1 MCLMIHLAGHQE
13 HATQHAPAHPAGAAT
28 NDELLGI
35 LERRYALGEITQEQL
50 EEMQRVLGLSVEA
63 RSAPRQP
70 QHAQHEA
77 S

>member
-35 LERRYALGEITQEQL
+35 LERRYALGEITQE
-50 EEMQRVLGLSVEA
+50 
-63 RSAPRQP
+63 
-70 QHAQHEA
+70 
-77 S
+77 

>member
-1 MCLMIHLAGHQE
+1 MCLMIRLPGHQD
-13 HATQHAPAHPAGAAT
+13 HAAQHVPTQPTGAVS

-35 LERRYALGEITQEQL
+35 LKRRHALGEITQEQFV
-50 EEMQRVLGLSVEA
+50 EIQGVLGLSAEA
-63 RSAPRQP
+63 GLAARPS